1 PLPHGFELLLAAV
14 AVRQAAKVGLDVT
27 AGEAVGAL
35 VVMQFAV
42 IQPAIAPADED
53 AWTAAVRLGTG
64 MRFTTGTEHGV
75 QRFGVRLATATVPA
89 MLIPVADRQPACP
102 GPSVAPGTTVLQ
114 VPVDGVDDGPLGAGN
129 RQSVLL
135 KTFTLGNEIPTAL
148 AAQVRI
154 AVHRHLA
161 ALS

>member
-1 PLPHGFELLLAAV
+1 
-14 AVRQAAKVGLDVT
+14 
-27 AGEAVGAL
+27 
-35 VVMQFAV
+35 
-42 IQPAIAPADED
+42 
-53 AWTAAVRLGTG
+53 
-64 MRFTTGTEHGV
+64 
-75 QRFGVRLATATVPA
+75 TVPA

-161 ALS
+161 ALSAPGAKLVAGNAFASSGAWQGWGGHGADGELWGILGQGMRSTRGLL